1 MFQPAKTAVGEDKA
15 SIITPLIGILG
26 LGANPTDIA
35 RDKREIVEEAFHDLF
50 QAKLSQR
57 KPEKNESACKPDSV
71 GTVSGPR

>member
-1 MFQPAKTAVGEDKA
+1 MCRTSKTAVGEDKA
-15 SIITPLIGILG
+15 AKITPLTGILG

-35 RDKREIVEEAFHDLF
+35 RDRREMVEEAFHDLF